1 MTNITPA
8 AIRLFARAL
17 EIQDAIDDL
26 DNAELIARSE
36 HLLRRS
42 AKYLEDSRA
51 GRDIEYEEDEEDNR
65 ALYLADPEYQTIK
78 TALGKELRL
87 APGELN
93 PLDLEFGQEWEGNN
107 DRRLHA
113 WLRAYALLQ
122 RLYDAHFELILGFP
136 MPGKPASELYSEI
149 ANQH

>member
-51 GRDIEYEEDEEDNR
+51 GRDIEYEEDE
-65 ALYLADPEYQTIK
+65 
-78 TALGKELRL
+78 
-87 APGELN
+87 
-93 PLDLEFGQEWEGNN
+93 
-107 DRRLHA
+107 
-113 WLRAYALLQ
+113 
-122 RLYDAHFELILGFP
+122 
-136 MPGKPASELYSEI
+136 
-149 ANQH
+149 